1 MRIRSPAF
9 GNGDTIPR
17 KHTCDG
23 DDIPPTLEWTDVPK
37 GVRSFAL
44 IMEDPDAPSGT
55 FAHWIVYD
63 LPPDTTQLQEAAV
76 LPAGAQLG
84 RNHFGNE
91 AYNGPCPP
99 GGKPHRYFFR
109 LYALDDTLG
118 LEKGASS
125 DEVRKAM
132 QGHVLA
138 EAELMGTYQR

>member
-1 MRIRSPAF
+1 MRITSPAF
-9 GNGDTIPR
+9 GNGDEIPR
-17 KHTCDG
+17 KHACDG
-23 DDIPPTLEWTDVPK
+23 DDVPPMLEWTDVPD

-44 IMEDPDAPSGT
+44 IVEDPDAPAGT

-63 LPPDTTQLQEAAV
+63 LPPDTTQLPEAAV

-84 RNHFGNE
+84 RNHFGKD

-99 GGKPHRYFFR
+99 PGKPHRYYFR

-118 LEKGASS
+118 LEKGVSTA
-125 DEVRKAM
+125 DVRRAM

-138 EAELMGTYQR
+138 EAEMMGTYQR